1 MKNWAQNKKN
11 PANRIRDGLDDSYG
25 YGDLTTAIG
34 YISTLSALKKEA
46 ERQRKEREIINS
58 EVSDE

>member
-11 PANRIRDGLDDSYG
+11 PANRVRVGLDDSYG

-34 YISTLSALKKEA
+34 CISTLSALKRKQRDKEKN
-46 ERQRKEREIINS
+46 EKLLIVR
-58 EVSDE
+58 

>member
-11 PANRIRDGLDDSYG
+11 PANRIHVGLDDFDG

-34 YISTLSALKKEA
+34 YISTLSAIKKKTEK
-46 ERQRKEREIINS
+46 QRKDREIINS
-58 EVSDE
+58 EVSGE